1 MVDPYCKIIRKK
13 KNIHELEK
21 KEGPIILKT
30 LPCMYFKESA
40 FFDKH
45 EKKNTGS
52 FNQGTLPGIRY
63 SYSNTVQG
71 NRVLRCIRKYIN
83 FQKFR
88 HDKLSEKGVS
98 ESL

>member
-1 MVDPYCKIIRKK
+1 MVDPYCKIISKK

-45 EKKNTGS
+45 EKK
-52 FNQGTLPGIRY
+52 Y
-63 SYSNTVQG
+63 
-71 NRVLRCIRKYIN
+71 RK
-83 FQKFR
+83 F
-88 HDKLSEKGVS
+88 
-98 ESL
+98 